1 MTKKKE
7 ERTDTVPEYTTNV
20 NGVRIKKCCASCAF
34 KQPLDYNG
42 AHRLCTLG
50 GGEKVV
56 FKGAVGFGRPEVVEL
71 RFIPSHTRNVGID
84 EIYFN

>member
-20 NGVRIKKCCASCAF
+20 NGVRIKKYCASCAF

-50 GGEKVV
+50 GGKKVV
-56 FKGAVGFGRPEVVEL
+56 FKDEVCKQWRMNAEIDRIRTKGFGV
-71 RFIPSHTRNVGID
+71 
-84 EIYFN
+84 

>member
-56 FKGAVGFGRPEVVEL
+56 FKDEVCKHWEMNAEIDRIRTKVFGV
-71 RFIPSHTRNVGID
+71 
-84 EIYFN
+84 